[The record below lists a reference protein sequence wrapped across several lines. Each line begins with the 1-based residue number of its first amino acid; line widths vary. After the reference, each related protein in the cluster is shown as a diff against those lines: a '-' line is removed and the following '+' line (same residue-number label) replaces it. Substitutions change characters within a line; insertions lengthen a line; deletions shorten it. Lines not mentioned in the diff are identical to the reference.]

1 MSSKAVGAPHMHSR
15 KIQMPSRKA
24 TKRVDLGPTLK
35 PRPEPSKMKRVGIV
49 PVAPE
54 TARKDASHVS
64 LTDGFQF
71 PANNGTTDTNV
82 TFHGGTTA
90 GGVTVQLIFWGASW
104 NGSDAGFCNQLIDAA
119 MNQIDGPFCSA
130 VGQYGLARPT
140 LGGSLIVLSPGPPS
154 TFDDGN
160 VGDIVWNLIDNNNFP
175 EPDDS
180 GGRNYYCVFMPPG
193 TTYGPGGALGAHSW
207 PGDYDF
213 PFDWDTAWVSW
224 IGNSDLNTMTRAFG
238 HELVETVTDPQG
250 DGWHTDVSGAEIGD
264 ICNSRQTWNKGVF
277 VEGYWGKNSGAC
289 VVPQCPEV
297 VSAVVRSADHL
308 DVFATG
314 TNSGTYTAA
323 WEPDFA
329 DGWHG
334 WWQINGGVAAPGSSI
349 FGVSR
354 SLNKLDVFCVGT
366 DFGVY
371 TAAWQP
377 EFTDGWHGWWRLGDF
392 TAAPGTNV
400 HAVSRSSDRLDI
412 FAVRSDFAI
421 CTCGWSPDTGWSS
434 WIQIN
439 GGVAAPGTSVY
450 GVSRSLDH
458 LDIFA
463 VGTDH
468 GIYTAAWEPD
478 FADGWHGWWQINGG
492 VAAPGTSVFPVSR
505 SLDHLDIFAV
515 GTDHAIYTAA
525 WEPDFADGWHGWWQ
539 INGGVAAPG
548 TSVFGVSRS
557 ADKLDIFAVGTD
569 HGIYTAAW
577 EPDFADGW
585 HGWWQINGGF
595 AAPGTSVFGTSRS
608 ADHLDIFAIGTDF
621 GLYTAAWEPDFA
633 DGWHGWWRIQG
644 GTTTWGL

>member
-1 MSSKAVGAPHMHSR
+1 
-15 KIQMPSRKA
+15 
-24 TKRVDLGPTLK
+24 
-35 PRPEPSKMKRVGIV
+35 
-49 PVAPE
+49 
-54 TARKDASHVS
+54 
-64 LTDGFQF
+64 
-71 PANNGTTDTNV
+71 
-82 TFHGGTTA
+82 
-90 GGVTVQLIFWGASW
+90 
-104 NGSDAGFCNQLIDAA
+104 
-119 MNQIDGPFCSA
+119 
-130 VGQYGLARPT
+130 
-140 LGGSLIVLSPGPPS
+140 
-154 TFDDGN
+154 
-160 VGDIVWNLIDNNNFP
+160 
-175 EPDDS
+175 
-180 GGRNYYCVFMPPG
+180 
-193 TTYGPGGALGAHSW
+193 
-207 PGDYDF
+207 
-213 PFDWDTAWVSW
+213 
-224 IGNSDLNTMTRAFG
+224 
-238 HELVETVTDPQG
+238 
-250 DGWHTDVSGAEIGD
+250 
-264 ICNSRQTWNKGVF
+264 
-277 VEGYWGKNSGAC
+277 
-289 VVPQCPEV
+289 
-297 VSAVVRSADHL
+297 VRSADHL

-492 VAAPGTSVFPVSR
+492 VAAPGTSVF
-505 SLDHLDIFAV
+505 
-515 GTDHAIYTAA
+515 
-525 WEPDFADGWHGWWQ
+525 
-539 INGGVAAPG
+539 
-548 TSVFGVSRS
+548 GVSRS